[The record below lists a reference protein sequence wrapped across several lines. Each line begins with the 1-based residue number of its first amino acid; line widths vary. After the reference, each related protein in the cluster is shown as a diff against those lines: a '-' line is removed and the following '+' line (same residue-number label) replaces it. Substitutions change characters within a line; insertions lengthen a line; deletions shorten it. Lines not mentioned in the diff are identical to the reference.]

1 VSCSAARAREGRI
14 RPLAVTTTQR
24 LTALPDVPTIDES
37 SLGGFELKE
46 WNGLYAPSA
55 TPAGILDRLNAAAR
69 RGLAQPA
76 VKARI
81 ATRGG
86 PCGRLGA
93 GRFDG
98 AGSGPARGHEDP
110 VAEAGMTVD

>member
-86 PCGRLGA
+86 PLRSARRGA
-93 GRFDG
+93 I
-98 AGSGPARGHEDP
+98 
-110 VAEAGMTVD
+110 